1 MKTNKLILTA
11 AIVSCIGSTAMAADS
26 TTNDYHTGQ
35 YPVAESVKNSIIYG
49 HDTNVTQAQGHLS
62 GIIAGGEN
70 NTVQLDAH
78 NSATFGISNNNNSEN
93 SVVAGSHNTITN
105 ANNSIAGGI
114 YNASHSSNTA
124 IFGYNNAI
132 DFNSDNSFA
141 GGKKVKVQGQNSFA
155 FGEEAHAFGNNAIAI
170 GKNVEALGDDSINIG
185 ANNTVQDSL
194 SNGVIIGTNNT
205 VNKYYSGEL
214 NGKNIVAIGNGNLF
228 ENSSESIAIGGS
240 IIQGADRSVGIGA
253 NSKVAAPNS
262 VALGYDTFAYDVE
275 STESAEINGKTYT
288 FAGGKAY
295 GTVGIGARGENG
307 KRTITGLAAGR
318 INEDST
324 DAVNGSQLHS
334 VVDAINNNANAIAN
348 INNNAVVQGGENIHI
363 DTVNGNQRGVSLARN
378 LQHMESAQFGND
390 DDTDGTR
397 ITKKGINVANNNS
410 NTNVSAGAVRT
421 FSGPENTGMTA
432 KGIVIENTDTLEQAS
447 FTSGGI
453 QASDDNAT
461 IRFTTTD
468 VNAGNQQVHGVK
480 AGTVDSDAVNVSQL
494 HTVTSEVKN
503 NANAI
508 KMNSDTIKELTN
520 VNNNNFAT
528 INNNLNSLDTKIN
541 TLDSKVNANQKEAR
555 KGIASVSALAAL
567 HPLDYNPDHK
577 VDIMAGVGHY
587 RGNTAVA
594 LGVAYR
600 PNENTMFTVG
610 ASINGKDT
618 AINAGVSYKVG
629 AKDIQ
634 YRSPASMAKD
644 IDDLKAIVNQLVQEN
659 EALKNQNK

>member
-1 MKTNKLILTA
+1 MKTNKFMLTA
-11 AIVSCIGSTAMAADS
+11 MIISCIGSTAMATDV
-26 TTNDYHTGQ
+26 TTHDYHTGQ
-35 YPVAESVKNSIIYG
+35 YPVAESVKNSVIYG

-124 IFGYNNAI
+124 VFGYNNAI

-205 VNKYYSGEL
+205 INKYYSGEL
-214 NGKNIVAIGNGNLF
+214 TGKNIVAIGNGNLF

-262 VALGYDTFAYDVE
+262 VALGYDTFAYNVE

-288 FAGGKAY
+288 FAGGKAH
-295 GTVGIGARGENG
+295 GTVGIGARGKNG
-307 KRTITGLAAGR
+307 ERTITGLAAGR
-318 INEDST
+318 ISEDST
-324 DAVNGSQLHS
+324 DAINGSQLHS
-334 VVDAINNNANAIAN
+334 VVDAINNNANAITN
-348 INNNAVVQGGENIHI
+348 LNNNAVVQGGENINI
-363 DTVNGNQRGVSLARN
+363 DTVNSNQRGVSLARN
-378 LQHMESAQFGND
+378 LQHMESAQFGHD
-390 DDTDGTR
+390 DGNTGTY
-397 ITKKGINVANNNS
+397 INKETVLVANNDS
-410 NTNVSAGAVRT
+410 YTNMSADAVRT
-421 FSGPENTGMTA
+421 FNGSENTGMTA
-432 KGIVIENTDTLEQAS
+432 KGIVIENTNTLEQAS
-447 FTSGGI
+447 FTSGGM

-468 VNAGNQQVHGVK
+468 VNAGNQQVHGIK
-480 AGTVDSDAVNVSQL
+480 AGTANTDAVNVSQL
-494 HTVTSEVKN
+494 KEVENKITNISNIAMDGAKSYTDSEV
-503 NANAI
+503 A
-508 KMNSDTIKELTN
+508 
-520 VNNNNFAT
+520 
-528 INNNLNSLDTKIN
+528 
-541 TLDSKVNANQKEAR
+541 KVGA
-555 KGIASVSALAAL
+555 ASAALSAL
-567 HPLDYNPDHK
+567 HPLEFNKDDK
-577 VDIMAGVGHY
+577 WQFAVGF
-587 RGNTAVA
+587 GNYKNKTATA
-594 LGVAYR
+594 IGAFYQ
-600 PNENTMFTVG
+600 PNENILLSLGTTLGTNNNMVNGG
-610 ASINGKDT
+610 ATFKFGKHSNKQIATDT
-618 AINAGVSYKVG
+618 KVQNLEQRLAEIE
-629 AKDIQ
+629 AK
-634 YRSPASMAKD
+634 YNELLAKVES
-644 IDDLKAIVNQLVQEN
+644 K
-659 EALKNQNK
+659 

>member
-1 MKTNKLILTA
+1 MKTNKFMLTA
-11 AIVSCIGSTAMAADS
+11 MIISCIGSTAMATDV
-26 TTNDYHTGQ
+26 TTHDYYTGQ
-35 YPVAESVKNSIIYG
+35 YPVAESVKNSVIYG

-124 IFGYNNAI
+124 VFGYNNAI

-214 NGKNIVAIGNGNLF
+214 TGKNIVAIGNGNLF

-262 VALGYDTFAYDVE
+262 VALGYDTFAYNVE

-288 FAGGKAY
+288 FAGGKAH
-295 GTVGIGARGENG
+295 GTVGIGARGKNG
-307 KRTITGLAAGR
+307 ERTITGLAAGR
-318 INEDST
+318 ISEDST
-324 DAVNGSQLHS
+324 DAINGSQLHS
-334 VVDAINNNANAIAN
+334 VVDAINNNANAITN
-348 INNNAVVQGGENIHI
+348 LNNNAVVQGGENINI
-363 DTVNGNQRGVSLARN
+363 DTVNSNQRGVSLARN
-378 LQHMESAQFGND
+378 LQHMESAQFGHD
-390 DDTDGTR
+390 DGNTGTY
-397 ITKKGINVANNNS
+397 INKETVLVANNDS
-410 NTNVSAGAVRT
+410 YTNMSADAVRT
-421 FSGPENTGMTA
+421 FNGSENTGMTA
-432 KGIVIENTDTLEQAS
+432 KGIVIENTNTLEQAS
-447 FTSGGI
+447 FTSGGM

-468 VNAGNQQVHGVK
+468 VNAGNQQVHGIK
-480 AGTVDSDAVNVSQL
+480 AGTANTDAVNVSQL
-494 HTVTSEVKN
+494 KEVENKITNISNIAMDGAKSYTDSEV
-503 NANAI
+503 A
-508 KMNSDTIKELTN
+508 
-520 VNNNNFAT
+520 
-528 INNNLNSLDTKIN
+528 
-541 TLDSKVNANQKEAR
+541 KVGA
-555 KGIASVSALAAL
+555 ASAALSAL
-567 HPLDYNPDHK
+567 HPLEFNKDDK
-577 VDIMAGVGHY
+577 WQFAVGF
-587 RGNTAVA
+587 GNYKNKTATA
-594 LGVAYR
+594 IGAFYQ
-600 PNENTMFTVG
+600 PNENILLSLGTTLGTNNNMVNGG
-610 ASINGKDT
+610 ATFKFGKHSNKQIATDT
-618 AINAGVSYKVG
+618 KVQNLEQRLAEIE
-629 AKDIQ
+629 AK
-634 YRSPASMAKD
+634 YNELLAKVES
-644 IDDLKAIVNQLVQEN
+644 K
-659 EALKNQNK
+659 

>member
-1 MKTNKLILTA
+1 MKTNKFMLTA
-11 AIVSCIGSTAMAADS
+11 MIISCIGSTAMATDV
-26 TTNDYHTGQ
+26 TTHDYHTGQ
-35 YPVAESVKNSIIYG
+35 YPVAESVKNSVIYG

-124 IFGYNNAI
+124 VFGYNNAI

-214 NGKNIVAIGNGNLF
+214 TGKNIVAIGNGNFF

-262 VALGYDTFAYDVE
+262 VALGYDTFAYNVE

-288 FAGGKAY
+288 FAGGKAH
-295 GTVGIGARGENG
+295 GTVGIGARGKNG
-307 KRTITGLAAGR
+307 ERTITGLAAGR
-318 INEDST
+318 ISEDST
-324 DAVNGSQLHS
+324 DAINGSQLHS
-334 VVDAINNNANAIAN
+334 VVDAINNNANAITN
-348 INNNAVVQGGENIHI
+348 LNNNAVVQGGENINI
-363 DTVNGNQRGVSLARN
+363 DTVNSNQRGVSLARN
-378 LQHMESAQFGND
+378 LQHMESAQFGHD
-390 DDTDGTR
+390 DGNTGTY
-397 ITKKGINVANNNS
+397 INKETVLVANNDS
-410 NTNVSAGAVRT
+410 YTNMSADAVRT
-421 FSGPENTGMTA
+421 FNGSENTGMTA
-432 KGIVIENTDTLEQAS
+432 KGIVIENTNTLEQAS
-447 FTSGGI
+447 FTSGGM

-468 VNAGNQQVHGVK
+468 VNAGNQQVHGIK
-480 AGTVDSDAVNVSQL
+480 AGTANTDAVNVSQL
-494 HTVTSEVKN
+494 KEVENKITNITNIALDGAKSYTDSEV
-503 NANAI
+503 A
-508 KMNSDTIKELTN
+508 
-520 VNNNNFAT
+520 
-528 INNNLNSLDTKIN
+528 
-541 TLDSKVNANQKEAR
+541 KVGA
-555 KGIASVSALAAL
+555 ASAALSAL
-567 HPLDYNPDHK
+567 HPLEFNKDDK
-577 VDIMAGVGHY
+577 WQFAVGF
-587 RGNTAVA
+587 GNYKNKTATA
-594 LGVAYR
+594 IGAFYQ
-600 PNENTMFTVG
+600 PNENILLSLGTTLGTNNNMVNGG
-610 ASINGKDT
+610 ATFKFGKHSNKQIATDT
-618 AINAGVSYKVG
+618 KVQNLEQRLAEIE
-629 AKDIQ
+629 AK
-634 YRSPASMAKD
+634 YNELLAKVES
-644 IDDLKAIVNQLVQEN
+644 K
-659 EALKNQNK
+659 

>member
-11 AIVSCIGSTAMAADS
+11 AIISCLGSTAMAVDS
-26 TTNDYHTGQ
+26 TTHDYHTGQ

-49 HDTNVTQAQGHLS
+49 HDTNVTQAHGHLS

-124 IFGYNNAI
+124 VFGYNNAI

-214 NGKNIVAIGNGNLF
+214 TGKNIVAIGNGNLF

-240 IIQGADRSVGIGA
+240 IIQGSDRSVGIGA

-288 FAGGKAY
+288 FAGGIAH

-307 KRTITGLAAGR
+307 ERTITGLAAGR
-318 INEDST
+318 ISEDST
-324 DAVNGSQLHS
+324 DAVNGSQLH
-334 VVDAINNNANAIAN
+334 A
-348 INNNAVVQGGENIHI
+348 
-363 DTVNGNQRGVSLARN
+363 
-378 LQHMESAQFGND
+378 
-390 DDTDGTR
+390 
-397 ITKKGINVANNNS
+397 
-410 NTNVSAGAVRT
+410 
-421 FSGPENTGMTA
+421 
-432 KGIVIENTDTLEQAS
+432 
-447 FTSGGI
+447 
-453 QASDDNAT
+453 
-461 IRFTTTD
+461 
-468 VNAGNQQVHGVK
+468 
-480 AGTVDSDAVNVSQL
+480 
-494 HTVTSEVKN
+494 VTSEVEN

-541 TLDSKVNANQKEAR
+541 TLDSKINANQKEAR
-555 KGIASVSALAAL
+555 KGIASASALAAL
-567 HPLDYNPDHK
+567 HPLDYNHDHK
-577 VDIMAGVGHY
+577 VDIMAGVGYYH
-587 RGNTAVA
+587 GNAAVA
-594 LGVAYR
+594 LGIAYR

-618 AINAGVSYKVG
+618 AINAGLSYKVG
-629 AKDIQ
+629 AKDLK
-634 YRSPASMAKD
+634 YRSTASMAKD

-659 EALKNQNK
+659 EALKNQKK

>member
-1 MKTNKLILTA
+1 MKTNKFMLTA
-11 AIVSCIGSTAMAADS
+11 MIISCIGSTAMATDV
-26 TTNDYHTGQ
+26 TTHDYHTGQ

-49 HDTNVTQAQGHLS
+49 HDINVTQAQGHLS

-124 IFGYNNAI
+124 VFGYNNAI

-214 NGKNIVAIGNGNLF
+214 TGKNIVAIGNGNLF

-288 FAGGKAY
+288 FAGGIAH
-295 GTVGIGARGENG
+295 GTVGIGARGDNG
-307 KRTITGLAAGR
+307 ERTITGLAAGR
-318 INEDST
+318 INEEST
-324 DAVNGSQLHS
+324 DAINGSQLHA
-334 VVDAINNNANAIAN
+334 VITEVENN
-348 INNNAVVQGGENIHI
+348 
-363 DTVNGNQRGVSLARN
+363 
-378 LQHMESAQFGND
+378 
-390 DDTDGTR
+390 
-397 ITKKGINVANNNS
+397 K
-410 NTNVSAGAVRT
+410 
-421 FSGPENTGMTA
+421 
-432 KGIVIENTDTLEQAS
+432 
-447 FTSGGI
+447 
-453 QASDDNAT
+453 
-461 IRFTTTD
+461 
-468 VNAGNQQVHGVK
+468 VNAGKNIEINNGSVSLKNDVSGLYSIELNTHPDGTSVTINDNTIMVRNPMNSFTEMDYLTTITSGSVEVEGTNFRNILAEEGLQINSNDVANSFTYDGIHLANRYDQSLDFSFDNVNVGGNQIHNVK
-480 AGTVDSDAVNVSQL
+480 TGTELTDAVNVSQL
-494 HTVTSEVKN
+494 KEVENKITNISNIAMDGAKSYTDSEV
-503 NANAI
+503 A
-508 KMNSDTIKELTN
+508 
-520 VNNNNFAT
+520 
-528 INNNLNSLDTKIN
+528 
-541 TLDSKVNANQKEAR
+541 KVGA
-555 KGIASVSALAAL
+555 ASAALSAL
-567 HPLDYNPDHK
+567 HPLEFNKDDK
-577 VDIMAGVGHY
+577 WQFAVGF
-587 RGNTAVA
+587 GNYKNKTATA
-594 LGVAYR
+594 IGAFYQ
-600 PNENTMFTVG
+600 PNENILLSLGTTLGTNNNMVNGG
-610 ASINGKDT
+610 ATFKFGKHSNKQIATDT
-618 AINAGVSYKVG
+618 KVQNLEQRLAEIE
-629 AKDIQ
+629 AK
-634 YRSPASMAKD
+634 YNELLAKVES
-644 IDDLKAIVNQLVQEN
+644 K
-659 EALKNQNK
+659 

>member
-1 MKTNKLILTA
+1 MKTNKFMLTA
-11 AIVSCIGSTAMAADS
+11 MIISCIGSTAMATDV
-26 TTNDYHTGQ
+26 TTHDYHTGQ
-35 YPVAESVKNSIIYG
+35 YPVAESVKNSVIYG

-124 IFGYNNAI
+124 VFGYNNAI

-214 NGKNIVAIGNGNLF
+214 TGKNIVAIGNGNLF

-262 VALGYDTFAYDVE
+262 VALGYDTFAYNVE

-288 FAGGKAY
+288 FAGGKAH
-295 GTVGIGARGENG
+295 GTVGIGALGKNGE
-307 KRTITGLAAGR
+307 RTITGLAAGR
-318 INEDST
+318 ISEDST
-324 DAVNGSQLHS
+324 DAINGSQLHS
-334 VVDAINNNANAIAN
+334 VVDAINNNANAITN
-348 INNNAVVQGGENIHI
+348 LNNNAVVQGGENINI
-363 DTVNGNQRGVSLARN
+363 DTVNSNQRGVSLARN
-378 LQHMESAQFGND
+378 LQHMESAQFGHD
-390 DDTDGTR
+390 DGNTGTY
-397 ITKKGINVANNNS
+397 INKETVLVANNDS
-410 NTNVSAGAVRT
+410 YTNMSADAVRT
-421 FSGPENTGMTA
+421 FNGSENTGMTA
-432 KGIVIENTDTLEQAS
+432 KGIVIENTNTLEQAS
-447 FTSGGI
+447 FTSGGM

-468 VNAGNQQVHGVK
+468 VNAGNQQVHGIK
-480 AGTVDSDAVNVSQL
+480 AGTANTDAVNVSQL
-494 HTVTSEVKN
+494 KEVENKITNISNIAMDGAKSYTDSEV
-503 NANAI
+503 
-508 KMNSDTIKELTN
+508 
-520 VNNNNFAT
+520 
-528 INNNLNSLDTKIN
+528 TK
-541 TLDSKVNANQKEAR
+541 VGA
-555 KGIASVSALAAL
+555 ASAALSAL
-567 HPLDYNPDHK
+567 HPLEFNKDDK
-577 VDIMAGVGHY
+577 WQFAVGF
-587 RGNTAVA
+587 GNYKNKTATA
-594 LGVAYR
+594 IGAFYQ
-600 PNENTMFTVG
+600 PNENILLSLGTTLGTNNNMVNGG
-610 ASINGKDT
+610 ATFKFGKHSNKQIATDT
-618 AINAGVSYKVG
+618 KVQNLEQRLAEIE
-629 AKDIQ
+629 AK
-634 YRSPASMAKD
+634 YNELLAKVES
-644 IDDLKAIVNQLVQEN
+644 K
-659 EALKNQNK
+659 

>member
-1 MKTNKLILTA
+1 MKTNKFMLTA
-11 AIVSCIGSTAMAADS
+11 MIISCIGSTAMATDV
-26 TTNDYHTGQ
+26 TTHDYHTGQ
-35 YPVAESVKNSIIYG
+35 YPVAESVKNSVIYG

-124 IFGYNNAI
+124 VFGYNNAI

-141 GGKKVKVQGQNSFA
+141 GGKKVKGQGQNSFA

-214 NGKNIVAIGNGNLF
+214 TGKNIVAIGNGNLF

-275 STESAEINGKTYT
+275 STESAKINGKTYT
-288 FAGGKAY
+288 FAGGIAH
-295 GTVGIGARGENG
+295 GTVGIGARGDNG
-307 KRTITGLAAGR
+307 ERTITGLAAGR
-318 INEDST
+318 ISEDST
-324 DAVNGSQLHS
+324 DAINGSQLHS
-334 VVDAINNNANAIAN
+334 VVDAINNNANAITN
-348 INNNAVVQGGENIHI
+348 LNNNAVVQGGENINI
-363 DTVNGNQRGVSLARN
+363 DTVNSNQRGVSLARN
-378 LQHMESAQFGND
+378 LQHMESAQFGHD
-390 DDTDGTR
+390 DGNTGTY
-397 ITKKGINVANNNS
+397 INKETVLVANNDS
-410 NTNVSAGAVRT
+410 YTNMSADAVRT
-421 FSGPENTGMTA
+421 FNGSENTGMTA
-432 KGIVIENTDTLEQAS
+432 KGIVIENTNTLEQAS
-447 FTSGGI
+447 FTSGGM

-468 VNAGNQQVHGVK
+468 VNAGNQQVHGIK
-480 AGTVDSDAVNVSQL
+480 AGTANTDAVNVSQL
-494 HTVTSEVKN
+494 KEVENKITNISNIAMDGAKSYTDSEV
-503 NANAI
+503 A
-508 KMNSDTIKELTN
+508 
-520 VNNNNFAT
+520 
-528 INNNLNSLDTKIN
+528 
-541 TLDSKVNANQKEAR
+541 KVGA
-555 KGIASVSALAAL
+555 ASAALSAL
-567 HPLDYNPDHK
+567 HPLEFNKDDK
-577 VDIMAGVGHY
+577 WQFAVGF
-587 RGNTAVA
+587 GNYKNKTATA
-594 LGVAYR
+594 IGAFYQ
-600 PNENTMFTVG
+600 PNENILLSLGTTLGTDNNMVNGG
-610 ASINGKDT
+610 ATFKFGKHFNKQVATDT
-618 AINAGVSYKVG
+618 KVQNLEQRLAEIE
-629 AKDIQ
+629 AK
-634 YRSPASMAKD
+634 YNELLAKVES
-644 IDDLKAIVNQLVQEN
+644 K
-659 EALKNQNK
+659 

>member
-1 MKTNKLILTA
+1 MKTNKFMLTA
-11 AIVSCIGSTAMAADS
+11 MIISCIGSTAMATDV
-26 TTNDYHTGQ
+26 TTHDYHTGQ
-35 YPVAESVKNSIIYG
+35 YSVAESVKNSVIYG

-124 IFGYNNAI
+124 VFGYNNAI

-185 ANNTVQDSL
+185 ANNTVQNSL

-214 NGKNIVAIGNGNLF
+214 TGKNIVAIGNGNLF

-288 FAGGKAY
+288 FAGGKAH
-295 GTVGIGARGENG
+295 GTVGIGARGKNG
-307 KRTITGLAAGR
+307 ERTITGLAAGR
-318 INEDST
+318 ISEDST
-324 DAVNGSQLHS
+324 DAINGSQLHS
-334 VVDAINNNANAIAN
+334 VVDAINNNANAITN
-348 INNNAVVQGGENIHI
+348 LNNNAVVQGGENINI
-363 DTVNGNQRGVSLARN
+363 DTVNSNQRGVSLARN
-378 LQHMESAQFGND
+378 LQHMESAQFGHD
-390 DDTDGTR
+390 DGNTGTY
-397 ITKKGINVANNNS
+397 INKETVLVANNDS
-410 NTNVSAGAVRT
+410 YTNMSADAVRT
-421 FSGPENTGMTA
+421 FNGSENTGMTA
-432 KGIVIENTDTLEQAS
+432 KGIVIENTNTLEQAS
-447 FTSGGI
+447 FTSGGM

-468 VNAGNQQVHGVK
+468 VNAGNQQVHGIK
-480 AGTVDSDAVNVSQL
+480 AGTANTDAVNVSQL
-494 HTVTSEVKN
+494 KEVENKITNISNIAMDGAKSYTDSEV
-503 NANAI
+503 A
-508 KMNSDTIKELTN
+508 
-520 VNNNNFAT
+520 
-528 INNNLNSLDTKIN
+528 
-541 TLDSKVNANQKEAR
+541 KVGA
-555 KGIASVSALAAL
+555 ASAALSAL
-567 HPLDYNPDHK
+567 HPLEFNKDDK
-577 VDIMAGVGHY
+577 WQFAVGF
-587 RGNTAVA
+587 GNYKNKTATA
-594 LGVAYR
+594 IGAFYQ
-600 PNENTMFTVG
+600 PNENILLSLGTTLGTNNNMVNGG
-610 ASINGKDT
+610 ATFKFGKHSNKQIATDT
-618 AINAGVSYKVG
+618 KVQNLEQRLAEME
-629 AKDIQ
+629 AK
-634 YRSPASMAKD
+634 YNELLAKVES
-644 IDDLKAIVNQLVQEN
+644 K
-659 EALKNQNK
+659 

>member
-1 MKTNKLILTA
+1 MKTNKFMLTA
-11 AIVSCIGSTAMAADS
+11 MIISCIGSTAMATDV
-26 TTNDYHTGQ
+26 TTHDYHTGQ
-35 YPVAESVKNSIIYG
+35 YPVAESVKNSVIYG

-105 ANNSIAGGI
+105 ANNSIASGI

-124 IFGYNNAI
+124 VFGYNNAI

-155 FGEEAHAFGNNAIAI
+155 FGEKAHAFGNNAIAI

-214 NGKNIVAIGNGNLF
+214 TGKNIVAIGNGNLF

-288 FAGGKAY
+288 FAGGKAH
-295 GTVGIGARGENG
+295 GTVGIGARGKNG
-307 KRTITGLAAGR
+307 ERTITGLAAGR
-318 INEDST
+318 ISEDST
-324 DAVNGSQLHS
+324 DAINGSQLHS
-334 VVDAINNNANAIAN
+334 VVDAINNNANAITN
-348 INNNAVVQGGENIHI
+348 LNNNAVVQGGENINI
-363 DTVNGNQRGVSLARN
+363 DTVNSNQRGVSLARN
-378 LQHMESAQFGND
+378 LQHMESAQFGHD
-390 DDTDGTR
+390 DGNTGTY
-397 ITKKGINVANNNS
+397 INKETVLVANNDS
-410 NTNVSAGAVRT
+410 YTNMSADAVRT
-421 FSGPENTGMTA
+421 FNGSENTGMTA
-432 KGIVIENTDTLEQAS
+432 KGIVIENTNTLEQAS
-447 FTSGGI
+447 FTSGGM

-468 VNAGNQQVHGVK
+468 VNAGNQQVHGIK
-480 AGTVDSDAVNVSQL
+480 AGTANTDAVNVSQL
-494 HTVTSEVKN
+494 KEVENKITNISNIAMDGAKSYTDSEV
-503 NANAI
+503 A
-508 KMNSDTIKELTN
+508 
-520 VNNNNFAT
+520 
-528 INNNLNSLDTKIN
+528 
-541 TLDSKVNANQKEAR
+541 KVGA
-555 KGIASVSALAAL
+555 ASAALSAL
-567 HPLDYNPDHK
+567 HPLEFNKDDK
-577 VDIMAGVGHY
+577 WQFAVGF
-587 RGNTAVA
+587 GNYKNKTATA
-594 LGVAYR
+594 IGAFYQ
-600 PNENTMFTVG
+600 PNENILLSLGTTLGTNNNMVNGG
-610 ASINGKDT
+610 ATFKFGKHSNKQIATDT
-618 AINAGVSYKVG
+618 KVQNLEQRLAEIE
-629 AKDIQ
+629 AK
-634 YRSPASMAKD
+634 YNELLAKVES
-644 IDDLKAIVNQLVQEN
+644 K
-659 EALKNQNK
+659 

>member
-11 AIVSCIGSTAMAADS
+11 AIISCIGSTAMAVNS
-26 TTNDYHTGQ
+26 TTHDYHTGQ
-35 YPVAESVKNSIIYG
+35 YPVAESVENSIIYG
-49 HDTNVTQAQGHLS
+49 HDINVTQAHGHLS

-124 IFGYNNAI
+124 VFGYNNAI

-194 SNGVIIGTNNT
+194 SNGLIIGTNNT

-214 NGKNIVAIGNGNLF
+214 TGKNIVAIGNGNLF
-228 ENSSESIAIGGS
+228 KNSSESIAIGGS

-253 NSKVAAPNS
+253 NSKVTAPNS

-288 FAGGKAY
+288 FAGGKAH
-295 GTVGIGARGENG
+295 GTVGIGARDENG
-307 KRTITGLAAGR
+307 ERTITGLAAGR
-318 INEDST
+318 ISEDST
-324 DAVNGSQLHS
+324 DAVNGSQLH
-334 VVDAINNNANAIAN
+334 
-348 INNNAVVQGGENIHI
+348 AVVSEVEN
-363 DTVNGNQRGVSLARN
+363 N
-378 LQHMESAQFGND
+378 
-390 DDTDGTR
+390 
-397 ITKKGINVANNNS
+397 
-410 NTNVSAGAVRT
+410 
-421 FSGPENTGMTA
+421 
-432 KGIVIENTDTLEQAS
+432 
-447 FTSGGI
+447 TSGI
-453 QASDDNAT
+453 KMNT
-461 IRFTTTD
+461 
-468 VNAGNQQVHGVK
+468 
-480 AGTVDSDAVNVSQL
+480 
-494 HTVTSEVKN
+494 
-503 NANAI
+503 NAI
-508 KMNSDTIKELTN
+508 KELAS
-520 VNNNNFAT
+520 VSNNNVT
-528 INNNLNSLDTKIN
+528 EINSNLNVLDNRIN
-541 TLDSKVNANQKEAR
+541 TNQKEAR

-567 HPLDYNPDHK
+567 HSLDYNPDHK
-577 VDIMAGVGHY
+577 VDIMAGVGYY
-587 RGNTAVA
+587 RGNAAVA

-618 AINAGVSYKVG
+618 TINAGLSYKVG
-629 AKDIQ
+629 AKDLE
-634 YRSPASMAKD
+634 YRSTASMAKD
-644 IDDLKAIVNQLVQEN
+644 INDLKAIVNQLVQEN
-659 EALKNQNK
+659 EALKNQKK

>member
-1 MKTNKLILTA
+1 MKTNKFMLTA
-11 AIVSCIGSTAMAADS
+11 MIISCIGSTAMATDV
-26 TTNDYHTGQ
+26 TTHDYHTGQ

-70 NTVQLDAH
+70 NTVQLNAH

-124 IFGYNNAI
+124 VFGYNNAI

-214 NGKNIVAIGNGNLF
+214 TGKNIVAIGNGNLF

-288 FAGGKAY
+288 FAGGIAH
-295 GTVGIGARGENG
+295 GTVGIGARGDNG
-307 KRTITGLAAGR
+307 ERTITGLAAGR
-318 INEDST
+318 INEEST
-324 DAVNGSQLHS
+324 DAINGSQLHA
-334 VVDAINNNANAIAN
+334 VITEVENN
-348 INNNAVVQGGENIHI
+348 
-363 DTVNGNQRGVSLARN
+363 
-378 LQHMESAQFGND
+378 
-390 DDTDGTR
+390 
-397 ITKKGINVANNNS
+397 K
-410 NTNVSAGAVRT
+410 
-421 FSGPENTGMTA
+421 
-432 KGIVIENTDTLEQAS
+432 
-447 FTSGGI
+447 
-453 QASDDNAT
+453 
-461 IRFTTTD
+461 
-468 VNAGNQQVHGVK
+468 VNAGKNIEINNGSVSLKNDVSGLHSIELNTHPDGTSVTINDNTIMVRNPMNSFTEMDYLTTITSGSVEVEGTNFRNTLAEEGLQINSNDVANSFTYDGIHLANRYDQSLDFSFDNVNVGGNQIHNVK
-480 AGTVDSDAVNVSQL
+480 TGTELTDAVNVSQL
-494 HTVTSEVKN
+494 KEVENKITNISNIAMDGAKSYTDSEV
-503 NANAI
+503 A
-508 KMNSDTIKELTN
+508 
-520 VNNNNFAT
+520 
-528 INNNLNSLDTKIN
+528 
-541 TLDSKVNANQKEAR
+541 KVGA
-555 KGIASVSALAAL
+555 ASAALSAL
-567 HPLDYNPDHK
+567 HPLEFNKDDK
-577 VDIMAGVGHY
+577 WQFAVGF
-587 RGNTAVA
+587 GNYKNKTATA
-594 LGVAYR
+594 IGAFYQ
-600 PNENTMFTVG
+600 PNENILLSLGTTLGTNNNMVNGG
-610 ASINGKDT
+610 ATFKFGKHSNKQIATDT
-618 AINAGVSYKVG
+618 KVQNLEQRLAEIE
-629 AKDIQ
+629 AK
-634 YRSPASMAKD
+634 YNELLAKVES
-644 IDDLKAIVNQLVQEN
+644 K
-659 EALKNQNK
+659 